1 MAISIQ
7 AMKTALKAAFDAEKD
22 QTDDQEASID
32 RITTAMAQTI
42 AEQIEQGINTAV
54 IALNLTVDGVPVDGT
69 ITITTT
75 AE

>member
-1 MAISIQ
+1 
-7 AMKTALKAAFDAEKD
+7 MKTALKAAFDAEKD

-54 IALNLTVDGVPVDGT
+54 IAMNLTVDGVPVDGT

>member
-1 MAISIQ
+1 
-7 AMKTALKAAFDAEKD
+7 MKTALKAAFDAEKN

-54 IALNLTVDGVPVDGT
+54 VSLNLTVDGVPVEGT
-69 ITITTT
+69 IAIKTT